1 MSDPVVPTKPSEVPS
16 PTRRLFPTSDRFI
29 PKPERVFVNRNLR
42 FSQIGAIGFDL
53 DHTLAHYDDL
63 AIEKLAFEL
72 TKKKLVEKKGYPA
85 EVLRFKYDPTFVV
98 RGLVV
103 DKLRGNVI
111 KMDYFRYVARAY
123 HGLRRLDAE
132 ERARTYNE
140 RSPRFAGEGFASV
153 DTLFHLP
160 EVYLYL
166 LLVDLLERRGGRI
179 DYVKIYDDTRAMID
193 EAHGDGSLKAVI
205 TRNVGSFVRR
215 DARLPMVLEEFR
227 RAGKKLFLLTNS
239 EWYYSATLLEHLL
252 QRRKN
257 DKPWEAYF
265 DVLVVASR
273 KPGFFG
279 VDDGARPAEPVESTT
294 GVPAWAGGTAT
305 LLEKELGV
313 SGDEILYFGDHTYG
327 DILRSKKSLGW
338 RTAMIVPEV
347 EREVAVTQQ
356 QARSYKSLERLAHE
370 HDQLEIEKATVG
382 REWRKLALALG
393 GEEGDLRAAELLGLH
408 DPRGAHGP
416 GGTGAGTPTGATD
429 VARAKAGVA
438 VAGSPTPNGDL
449 PARLKALLEGTGSGP
464 GGRRTRGDRRR
475 AGRVREL
482 TELAQRIADLDHRAA
497 SLSGRIRS
505 LRRRVEAAY
514 NPYWGSVF
522 REGNEASRFGHQLKD
537 FACVYTSDVENF
549 LHYPWNYYF
558 QSPVSVMPHDLE

>member
-1 MSDPVVPTKPSEVPS
+1 VSTPTIPSKPSEVPS
-16 PTRRLFPTSDRFI
+16 PTRRSFPTSDRFI

-42 FSQIGAIGFDL
+42 FSQIAAIGFDL

-85 EVLRFKYDPTFVV
+85 EVLRFRYDPTFVV

-103 DKLRGNVI
+103 DKVRGNVI

-132 ERARTYNE
+132 ERARTYNV
-140 RSPRFAGEGFASV
+140 RAPRFAGEGFASV

-166 LLVDLLERRGGRI
+166 LLIDLFEKKGGRP
-179 DYVKIYDDTRAMID
+179 DFVRIYDDVRAMID

-205 TRNVGSFVRR
+205 MRNVGNFVRR
-215 DARLPMVLEEFR
+215 DGRLAVLLDEFR

-239 EWYYSATLLEHLL
+239 EAYYSATLLSHLL
-252 QRRKN
+252 QQRKG
-257 DKPWEAYF
+257 DRSWERYF
-265 DVLVVASR
+265 DLIIVSSR
-273 KPGFFG
+273 KPWYFMAESG
-279 VDDGARPAEPVESTT
+279 VLEPEPVPTET
-294 GVPAWAGGTAT
+294 GVPAWSGGNAAF
-305 LLEKELGV
+305 LERELGV
-313 SGDEILYFGDHTYG
+313 HGDQILYFGDHTYG

-347 EREVAVTQQ
+347 ARETEVTQAQ
-356 QARSYKSLERLAHE
+356 SRAYKSLERLAHE
-370 HDQLEIEKATVG
+370 HDQLELEKAAMG
-382 REWRKLALALG
+382 REWRRLSLGLSGEDGDGVALEVLGLYDPRVGPAPPAPNAASAKSGGRLAG
-393 GEEGDLRAAELLGLH
+393 SVAAE
-408 DPRGAHGP
+408 
-416 GGTGAGTPTGATD
+416 
-429 VARAKAGVA
+429 GVA
-438 VAGSPTPNGDL
+438 AAGAASNGDL
-449 PARLKALLEGTGSGP
+449 PARLQALVAGTGTGP

-475 AGRVREL
+475 SGRLREL
-482 TELAQRIADLDHRAA
+482 AELAQRITDLDHRAA

-505 LRRRVEAAY
+505 LRRKVEAAY
-514 NPYWGSVF
+514 NPHWGSVF

-558 QSPVSVMPHDLE
+558 QSPVSVMPHDL

>member
-1 MSDPVVPTKPSEVPS
+1 VSDLPVPSGASEVPS
-16 PTRRLFPTSDRFI
+16 PTRRSFPASDRFV

-42 FSQIGAIGFDL
+42 FSQIQAIGFDL

-63 AIEKLAFEL
+63 PLEKLAFEL
-72 TKKKLVEKKGYPA
+72 TKKKLVEKRGYPA
-85 EVLRFKYDPTFVV
+85 EVLRFKYDPMFVV

-103 DKLRGNVI
+103 DKVRGNVI

-160 EVYLYL
+160 EVALYAL
-166 LLVDLLERRGGRI
+166 LIDLFERRGERP
-179 DYVKIYDDTRAMID
+179 DYVKMYDDVRAMID

-205 TRNVGSFVRR
+205 TKAVGSFVRR

-239 EWYYSATLLEHLL
+239 EWYYSATLLAHLL
-252 QRRKN
+252 ERRKN
-257 DKPWEAYF
+257 DKPWEQYF

-273 KPGFFG
+273 KPAFFA
-279 VDDGARPAEPVESTT
+279 VDAGIKEPERIATAT
-294 GVPAWAGGTAT
+294 GVPAWAGGNAAY
-305 LLEKELGV
+305 LEKQLGV

-347 EREVAVTQQ
+347 EREVAVTQD
-356 QARSYKSLERLAHE
+356 QARAYKTLERLAHE
-370 HDQLEIEKATVG
+370 HDQIEIEKAALG
-382 REWRKLALALG
+382 REWRTLALALG
-393 GEEGDLRAAELLGLH
+393 GEEGDLRAAALLGLH
-408 DPRGAHGP
+408 DPQRAQP
-416 GGTGAGTPTGATD
+416 PVPAPAAALVTAADAGGRDAA
-429 VARAKAGVA
+429 AA
-438 VAGSPTPNGDL
+438 PNGDL
-449 PARLKALLEGTGSGP
+449 PARLQALLSGTGSGP

-482 TELAQRIADLDHRAA
+482 GELAHRIADLDHRAA
-497 SLSGRIRS
+497 SLAGRIRS
-505 LRRRVEAAY
+505 LRRKVEAAY

-558 QSPVSVMPHDLE
+558 QSPVSVMPHDL

>member
-1 MSDPVVPTKPSEVPS
+1 MSDLPVPTKPSEVPS
-16 PTRRLFPTSDRFI
+16 PTRRMFPASDRFI
-29 PKPERVFVNRNLR
+29 PKTERVFVNRNLR
-42 FSQIGAIGFDL
+42 FSQIAAIGFDL

-72 TKKKLVEKKGYPA
+72 TKKKLVEKRGYPA

-166 LLVDLLERRGGRI
+166 LLVDLLEKGGGRI
-179 DYVKIYDDTRAMID
+179 DYVKIYDDVRAMID

-215 DARLPMVLEEFR
+215 DPRLPMVLDEFR

-252 QRRKN
+252 QRRKV
-257 DKPWEAYF
+257 DKPWEKYF
-265 DVLVVASR
+265 DLIVVASR

-279 VDDGARPAEPVESTT
+279 IDGSRTPEAVETTT
-294 GVPAWAGGTAT
+294 GVPAWAGGTAAI
-305 LLEKELGV
+305 LEERLGV

-347 EREVAVTQQ
+347 KREVAVTQE
-356 QARSYKSLERLAHE
+356 QARAYKSLERLAHE
-370 HDQLEIEKATVG
+370 HDQIETEKAALG
-382 REWRKLALALG
+382 REWRKLAIALG
-393 GEEGDLRAAELLGLH
+393 GEDGDLRAAELLGLP
-408 DPRGAHGP
+408 DPR
-416 GGTGAGTPTGATD
+416 
-429 VARAKAGVA
+429 R
-438 VAGSPTPNGDL
+438 VAGPTLPVGNPRVDSPVAAATGVPATNGDL

-482 TELAQRIADLDHRAA
+482 SEMAQRIADLDHRAA
-497 SLSGRIRS
+497 SLAGRIRA
-505 LRRRVEAAY
+505 LRRKVEAAY
-514 NPYWGSVF
+514 NPHWGSVF
-522 REGNEASRFGHQLKD
+522 REGNEASRFGNQLKD